1 MTAAAFIPL
10 YRALPRYDRHGQRY
24 NIHAYVHLYRPLR
37 THCVLVVMLVLIGST
52 DVTDCSDG
60 SLRARVHGAL
70 VGYRSLYGIFWRSSE
85 E

>member
-60 SLRARVHGAL
+60 SLRARRARA
-70 VGYRSLYGIFWRSSE
+70 RSLYGIFWRSSE